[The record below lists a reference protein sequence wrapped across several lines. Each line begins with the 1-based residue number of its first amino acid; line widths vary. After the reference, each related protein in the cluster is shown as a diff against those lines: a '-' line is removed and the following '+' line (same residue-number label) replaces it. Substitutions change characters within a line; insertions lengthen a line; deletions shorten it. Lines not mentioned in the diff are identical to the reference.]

1 MCYDGTRLERGHR
14 TIRNLSSF
22 STPRAMQLMV
32 NQNLDD
38 VMRGSMTSKSSLMA
52 SGSLKRPILAVR
64 TVPPLVHHVNDNT
77 SPTPPMTKRH
87 HLDLGPKYRR
97 GLRDMELGTGA
108 SLSNGHG
115 RKGMAKIDNLYQ
127 HETKE
132 RRRNEPTISSKIKDI
147 LEWKLGTGVHLERKD
162 NGDHGSAKKTEKAA
176 EGMRDLWK
184 SRRIESPKIK
194 GPKAGQIYEIV
205 NQHIIEDSMDRTVTI
220 STWREQ
226 TDEGRGSD
234 TDSTSIYY
242 ISPGGYAHEDA
253 QIVEVNA
260 NFLPGSRQG
269 TRKEIQDTPYGA
281 IEANNGFS
289 STTKVRSIQS
299 SPTYG

>member
-1 MCYDGTRLERGHR
+1 
-14 TIRNLSSF
+14 
-22 STPRAMQLMV
+22 MV
-32 NQNLDD
+32 NRNLDD
-38 VMRGSMTSKSSLMA
+38 VMRGSMTSKSSVMA

-97 GLRDMELGTGA
+97 SLRDMELGTGA

-115 RKGMAKIDNLYQ
+115 RKGMAKIDNLFQ

-132 RRRNEPTISSKIKDI
+132 RRRNEPTVSSKIKDI

-162 NGDHGSAKKTEKAA
+162 NGDHHGSAKKTEKADK
-176 EGMRDLWK
+176 GMRDLWK

-226 TDEGRGSD
+226 ADEGHGSD

-253 QIVEVNA
+253 QIIEVN
-260 NFLPGSRQG
+260 
-269 TRKEIQDTPYGA
+269 
-281 IEANNGFS
+281 NGLS